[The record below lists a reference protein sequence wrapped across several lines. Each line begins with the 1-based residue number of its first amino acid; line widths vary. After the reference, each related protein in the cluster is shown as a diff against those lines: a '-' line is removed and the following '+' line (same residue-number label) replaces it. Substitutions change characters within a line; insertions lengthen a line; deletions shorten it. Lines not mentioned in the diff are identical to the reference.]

1 MAIKM
6 ITNDPNLSPRQKF
19 IIARNNNI
27 NINSSLKAL
36 IMKYKILLFFCY
48 IFYNQLLLFYV
59 HKNQYPKG
67 LKLLLNNMD
76 IVCVSLSFLSFFY

>member
-1 MAIKM
+1 M

-36 IMKYKILLFFCY
+36 IMKYKILLFFSFIT
-48 IFYNQLLLFYV
+48 IFLPYSFILLFTSLLDKPLLLVLYLVYTSSIF
-59 HKNQYPKG
+59 NF
-67 LKLLLNNMD
+67 
-76 IVCVSLSFLSFFY
+76 IV

>member
-1 MAIKM
+1 MAIKI

-36 IMKYKILLFFCY
+36 IMKYKILLFF
-48 IFYNQLLLFYV
+48 
-59 HKNQYPKG
+59 
-67 LKLLLNNMD
+67 
-76 IVCVSLSFLSFFY
+76 SL